1 MDAQTSTSASKPDT
15 TPTENGAHASKNQTH
30 ATDSPH
36 LEFSFRIKLRSARLK
51 RGCYMLSDPTTR
63 LNRGRARLKLLLLR
77 MNPVAVR
84 LIGVSDSLKAVPSEP

>member
-1 MDAQTSTSASKPDT
+1 MELLT
-15 TPTENGAHASKNQTH
+15 N
-30 ATDSPH
+30 
-36 LEFSFRIKLRSARLK
+36 R
-51 RGCYMLSDPTTR
+51 LSDPTTR